1 MSAHRR
7 VDKEETMARIAIP
20 LFPGFMPLDLVGPY
34 DVLRFLPD
42 TEVVLVATETGVV
55 RGDGGFGLHADA
67 SLDEVESA
75 DIILIPGGGG
85 TRDYE
90 ARRPL
95 IDWIARLHEGTTWTT
110 SVCTGSLLLG
120 AAGVLEGLDATT
132 HWGAV
137 ADLEAHG
144 ARYTAERVVRRG
156 KVITAAGVSSG
167 IDMALEL
174 AEIIE
179 GEEFAKAVQLWIEY
193 DPQPPHDTGS
203 VAKAGAELV
212 GRTPGLVGRGRRA
225 GK

>member
-1 MSAHRR
+1 
-7 VDKEETMARIAIP
+7 MARIAIP

-55 RGDGGFGLHADA
+55 RGADGGFGLHADA
-67 SLDEVESA
+67 TLDEVGSA

-95 IDWIARLHEGTTWTT
+95 IDWIARLHENTTWTT

-120 AAGVLEGLDATT
+120 AAGVLKGLDATT

-144 ARYTAERVVRRG
+144 ARYTPERVVRRG

-167 IDMALEL
+167 IDMALTL
-174 AEIIE
+174 AELIE

-193 DPQPPHDTGS
+193 DPQPPHETGS
-203 VAKAGAELV
+203 VAKAGPELVRRTPELV
-212 GRTPGLVGRGRRA
+212 GRRRRRG
-225 GK
+225 

>member
-1 MSAHRR
+1 MP
-7 VDKEETMARIAIP
+7 RIAIP

-55 RGDGGFGLHADA
+55 RGADGGFGLHADA
-67 SLDEVESA
+67 TLDDVDSA
-75 DIILIPGGGG
+75 DIILVPGGGG

-95 IDWIARLHEGTTWTT
+95 IDWIARLHESTTWTT

-120 AAGVLEGLDATT
+120 AAGVLKGLDATT

-137 ADLEAHG
+137 AELEAHG
-144 ARYTAERVVRRG
+144 ARYTPERVVRRG

-167 IDMALEL
+167 IDMALTL
-174 AEIIE
+174 AELIE

-212 GRTPGLVGRGRRA
+212 RRTLELVGRGREQ
-225 GK
+225 G

>member
-1 MSAHRR
+1 M
-7 VDKEETMARIAIP
+7 DARIAIP

-55 RGDGGFGLHADA
+55 RGADGGFGLHADA
-67 SLDEVESA
+67 TLDDVESA
-75 DIILIPGGGG
+75 DVVLVPGGAG

-90 ARRPL
+90 ARESL
-95 IDWIARLHEGTTWTT
+95 IDWIARLHETTTWTT

-120 AAGVLEGLDATT
+120 AAGVLKGLDATT

-144 ARYTAERVVRRG
+144 ARYTPERVVRRG

-167 IDMALEL
+167 IDMALTL
-174 AEIIE
+174 AGLIE

-203 VAKAGAELV
+203 VAKAGPELV
-212 GRTPGLVGRGRRA
+212 RRTPGLMGRRRR
-225 GK
+225 G